1 MSDIAFDLSVYL
13 VGNEGVAQSAGMTL
27 EESIEQALR
36 GGTSFVQIRE
46 KDMSP
51 EQLTRLSQKVLRLT
65 KKAGVPLVI
74 NDDVEVALAVDADG
88 VHVGQSDMS
97 AREVRQLI
105 GEHRIL
111 GVSAYTVAQ
120 AKKAEADGADYI
132 GIGPVFLTKTKR
144 DADAPMGLETLEAI
158 TSSVSIPTVAIGG
171 ITPINATSVMQ
182 AGVDGLAVISAII
195 GQGDPEAASRCLLR
209 MVKGGN
215 KISRVV

>member
-144 DADAPMGLETLEAI
+144 DADAPMGLETLEEI
-158 TSSVSIPTVAIGG
+158 TNSVSIPTVAIGG